1 VNINVFFKGPTV
13 TEGACLQ
20 LRVGARSDIGR
31 VRKNNEDT
39 FLALT
44 DLHLFVISDGMGGEA
59 HGELA
64 SAIAGDTIAAYC
76 SGPSDDDP
84 LPGEYSIP
92 GLSSKTNRLARAIH
106 LANRKIY
113 DAAVADPSLRG
124 MGATVVA
131 VWLHSLRLSVVHVGD
146 SRAYLLHD
154 GQLQV
159 LTADHTLVAEQV
171 RRGLIKPE
179 EAHSSKMQNV
189 LIRALGA
196 QSHIEPDVSEQEL
209 QNDDVLLL
217 CTDGLTRMVSDK
229 EIAAELLKSAE
240 PQVCAD
246 NLISLANQ
254 HGGEDNVSVI
264 VVRIAETA

>member
-1 VNINVFFKGPTV
+1 V
-13 TEGACLQ
+13 TERACLQ

-39 FLALT
+39 FVALA
-44 DLHLFVISDGMGGEA
+44 DHHLFVISDGMGGEA
-59 HGELA
+59 HGEVA
-64 SAIAGDTIAAYC
+64 SALAGDTIAAYC
-76 SGPSDDDP
+76 SGPSEDAPPPD
-84 LPGEYSIP
+84 EYSIR
-92 GLSSKTNRLARAIH
+92 GLSSRTNRLAWAIH

-131 VWLHSLRLSVVHVGD
+131 VWLQGLRLSLVHVGD

-154 GQLQV
+154 GHLQV

-171 RRGLIKPE
+171 RRGLIRPE
-179 EAHSSKMQNV
+179 EAHFSKMQNV

-196 QSHIEPDVSEQEL
+196 HSHIEPDVAEQDL
-209 QNDDVLLL
+209 QNDDILML
-217 CTDGLTRMVSDK
+217 CTDGLTRMVSDQ
-229 EIAAELLKSAE
+229 EITAELLKPVD
-240 PQVCAD
+240 PQICAD

-254 HGGEDNVSVI
+254 HGGDDNVSVI